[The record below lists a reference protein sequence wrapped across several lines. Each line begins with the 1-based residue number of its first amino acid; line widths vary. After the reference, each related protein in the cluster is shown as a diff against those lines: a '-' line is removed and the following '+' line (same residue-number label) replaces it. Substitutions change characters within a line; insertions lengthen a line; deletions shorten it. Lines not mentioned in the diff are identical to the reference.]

1 MPPSWVIA
9 DVNYYTEQ
17 WLDENDFSFLND
29 TLYEISQEDF
39 SAFTVFPTVKAR
51 FKFPNKDPS
60 PNLIVVD
67 RTSAQIVSDILR
79 IWCQCLTKSEKK
91 VWNNIAERDLTKTLT
106 LSSGLRIPKT
116 FIDNDIKNFRNLQT
130 AEKMLC

>member
-1 MPPSWVIA
+1 MPPSWVKA

-17 WLDENDFSFLND
+17 WIDENDFSFLND

-39 SAFTVFPTVKAR
+39 SAFAVSPTVKAR
-51 FKFPNKDPS
+51 FKFPTKDPS
-60 PNLIVVD
+60 PNLIVDD
-67 RTSAQIVSDILR
+67 RTPAQIVSDILR